1 MPCYCWWWWKSWLST
16 SPPLMNP
23 QCWKQRDGLI
33 LLGGMEV
40 QLPYVAS
47 ALLGGGFPMVFDWSQ
62 AGIVKK
68 VFFFFNLFRLP
79 LLSSFAGDSR
89 LFWRYLFC
97 FELIGISGLSASPV
111 PSMGHMR

>member
-47 ALLGGGFPMVFDWSQ
+47 ALLGGGVSY
-62 AGIVKK
+62 GV
-68 VFFFFNLFRLP
+68 
-79 LLSSFAGDSR
+79 
-89 LFWRYLFC
+89 
-97 FELIGISGLSASPV
+97 
-111 PSMGHMR
+111 